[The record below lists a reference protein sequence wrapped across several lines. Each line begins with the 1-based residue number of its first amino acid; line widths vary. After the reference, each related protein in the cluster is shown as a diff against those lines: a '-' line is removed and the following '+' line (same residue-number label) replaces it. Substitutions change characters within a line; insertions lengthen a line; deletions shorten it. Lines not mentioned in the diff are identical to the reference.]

1 MLLIYNLATRLYF
14 TLIKVASVLSPKA
27 KKLYEGQK
35 SALSQLRDYF
45 ASGSSDRPI
54 WIHAASLGE
63 FEQGR
68 PVIESIK
75 SLHPQTKILL
85 TFFSPSGYEVRKN
98 YEEADLVMY
107 LPFDTPEN
115 AWAFIDIA
123 RPQLAIFVKYEFWYH
138 YISVAHE
145 AKVPLVSI
153 STIFKPSQP
162 FFKFYGGLH
171 KSMLKKFDRF
181 FVQND
186 QSLQLLNS
194 IGVTN
199 GIISGDTRYDRVID
213 ISAKQPGLPIIEK
226 FIGDAPVIVVGS
238 SWPSDLELIKSGLSK
253 ALETSIVIIA
263 PHNVDEVTVSEL
275 LDLFPGSVRYSEA
288 DAKDPAKNTPMIID
302 NMGMLSSLYGYADI
316 AYVGGGAR
324 GALHNTLEP
333 ATWGIPILFAKHEK
347 NSKFQEALELVQN
360 GAAFEIASS
369 TEFERLLMSLLD
381 NVDKRKE
388 AGRRA
393 RQQVEENAGATSIIM
408 DYLNE
413 KIDV

>member
-27 KKLYEGQK
+27 KKLYEGQQ

-45 ASGSSDRPI
+45 ASGSSDKPI

-75 SLHPQTKILL
+75 SLRPQTKILL

-98 YEEADLVMY
+98 YDQADLVTY
-107 LPFDTPEN
+107 LPFDTSEN
-115 AWAFIDIA
+115 ARAFIDIA

-138 YISVAHE
+138 YILVAHE
-145 AKVPLVSI
+145 ARVPLVSI

-186 QSLQLLNS
+186 QSLQLLNA

-226 FIGDAPVIVVGS
+226 FIGDAPVIIVGS
-238 SWPSDLELIKSGLSK
+238 SWPSDLELIQSGLSK
-253 ALETSIVIIA
+253 ALETSKIIIA

-288 DAKDPAKNTPMIID
+288 DVDDPAENGAMIID

-347 NSKFQEALELVQN
+347 NSKFQEAIDLVLN

-369 TEFERLLMSLLD
+369 TGFERLLISLLD

>member
-14 TLIKVASVLSPKA
+14 TLIKVASVVSPKA
-27 KKLYEGQK
+27 KKLNEGQK

-54 WIHAASLGE
+54 WFHAASLGE

-75 SLHPQTKILL
+75 SLHPKTKILL
-85 TFFSPSGYEVRKN
+85 TFFSPSGYEVRRN
-98 YEEADLVMY
+98 YDQADLVTY
-107 LPFDTPEN
+107 LPFDTPKN
-115 AWAFIDIA
+115 ARAFIDIA

-145 AKVPLVSI
+145 ARVPLVSI

-253 ALETSIVIIA
+253 AIETSSVIIA

-275 LDLFPGSVRYSEA
+275 LDLFPDSVRYSEA

-347 NSKFQEALELVQN
+347 NSKFQEAIDLVLN

-369 TEFERLLMSLLD
+369 TEFERLLISLLD

>member
-27 KKLYEGQK
+27 KKLYEGQQ

-45 ASGSSDRPI
+45 ASGSSDKPI

-75 SLHPQTKILL
+75 SLRPQTKILL

-98 YEEADLVMY
+98 YDQADLVTY
-107 LPFDTPEN
+107 LPFDTSEN
-115 AWAFIDIA
+115 ARAFIDIA

-138 YISVAHE
+138 YILVAHE
-145 AKVPLVSI
+145 ARVPLVSI

-186 QSLQLLNS
+186 QSLQLLNA

-226 FIGDAPVIVVGS
+226 FIGDAPVIIVGS
-238 SWPSDLELIKSGLSK
+238 SWPSDLELIQSGLSK
-253 ALETSIVIIA
+253 ALETSKIIIA

-275 LDLFPGSVRYSEA
+275 LDLFPG
-288 DAKDPAKNTPMIID
+288 
-302 NMGMLSSLYGYADI
+302 
-316 AYVGGGAR
+316 
-324 GALHNTLEP
+324 
-333 ATWGIPILFAKHEK
+333 
-347 NSKFQEALELVQN
+347 
-360 GAAFEIASS
+360 
-369 TEFERLLMSLLD
+369 
-381 NVDKRKE
+381 
-388 AGRRA
+388 
-393 RQQVEENAGATSIIM
+393 
-408 DYLNE
+408 
-413 KIDV
+413 